1 VGKGQAVSFNPHHPS
16 PHLRHRSSQALESS
30 ANKLLTIH
38 NRQQAI
44 LAEQKQLTELT
55 ESIYAYPFELRRRA
69 VSEAMHAKLPPELR
83 EMVYGYMF
91 PITQVRIIDAYMP
104 SVRGTMNA
112 IRFIVNDP
120 APSSHLTLVKKSK
133 LRSFAHHSHLQRKF
147 SAKRWRKN

>member
-1 VGKGQAVSFNPHHPS
+1 MHTHSSFVGAQLAKPCTPS
-16 PHLRHRSSQALESS
+16 
-30 ANKLLTIH
+30 
-38 NRQQAI
+38 
-44 LAEQKQLTELT
+44 
-55 ESIYAYPFELRRRA
+55 
-69 VSEAMHAKLPPELR
+69 
-83 EMVYGYMF
+83 YMF